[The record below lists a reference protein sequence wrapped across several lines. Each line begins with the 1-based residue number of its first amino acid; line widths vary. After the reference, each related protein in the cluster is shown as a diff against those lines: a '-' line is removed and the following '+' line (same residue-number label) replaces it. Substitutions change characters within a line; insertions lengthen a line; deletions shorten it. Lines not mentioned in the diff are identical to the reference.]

1 MKKRRLAKKQ
11 HLIFFGT
18 VRKIVQG
25 FSFVMVLALISL
37 YINLGSTPSSQPP
50 PPPRAHLAA
59 NHFQKYGRL
68 ITAAKD

>member
-1 MKKRRLAKKQ
+1 MKKGDWQKKQ
-11 HLIFFGT
+11 TSNLFGT
-18 VRKIVQG
+18 VLKIVQR

-37 YINLGSTPSSQPP
+37 YIKSGSASSFLP

-59 NHFQKYGRL
+59 KHFQKYGRL